1 MITVR
6 KLVVHL
12 VIIRL
17 FLFLITFHE
26 KLSESV
32 ECKIE
37 MILPIDENI
46 KII

>member
-1 MITVR
+1 MITFR
-6 KLVVHL
+6 KLLLQL

-37 MILPIDENI
+37 MILSIDEDI

>member
-1 MITVR
+1 MITFR
-6 KLVVHL
+6 KLLLQL

-17 FLFLITFHE
+17 FLFLITFHK

-37 MILPIDENI
+37 MILSICENI